1 MKHFSVPSPAER
13 PIRILVYGYS
23 KQGKSHFV
31 HTATEVG
38 PLYWIDTERGSDFY
52 PPEEGH
58 GFQVSYS
65 KDPKVA
71 LEAIEEAHNMALKGD
86 VRPIVAIDS
95 FSSIWFEQQEVAEKL
110 TEEWGKGKD
119 RATFRAWGPAKKP
132 LKRLYE
138 MCQYAMCHIVIT
150 ARAKEEYSVNKKGE
164 PTKVGDKPDIE
175 RNLPYAMDF
184 IARLSVDAERK
195 QVDFVPE
202 SKDFKAKVVGTRTS
216 PDSENHIS
224 IGTTYSNPKFSDF
237 LIAQLEGDAPIE
249 VATGVE
255 RQVVLALEAPS
266 SWAELLERTAKLGW
280 KKDDVSS
287 ALNEEFGTFDR
298 DKLDEYWGFMKEKD
312 GTVPA
317 TDG

>member
-1 MKHFSVPSPAER
+1 MKHFSVPNPTER

-71 LEAIEEAHNMALKGD
+71 LEAIEEAHSMVLKGD

-110 TEEWGKGKD
+110 TEEWGKGSG
-119 RATFRAWGPAKKP
+119 RSTFRAWGPAKKP

-138 MCQYAMCHIVIT
+138 MCQYAMCHIIVT
-150 ARAKEEYSVNKKGE
+150 ARAKEEYEVNKKGE
-164 PTKVGDKPDIE
+164 PNKVGDKPDIE
-175 RNLPYAMDF
+175 RNLPYAVDF
-184 IARLSVDAERK
+184 VAQLSVDTGREQRPK
-195 QVDFVPE
+195 P
-202 SKDFKAKVVGTRTS
+202 KDFKAKVIGTRTFNK
-216 PDSENHIS
+216 SEHQIP
-224 IGTTYSNPKFSDF
+224 IGTVYSDPKFSDF
-237 LIAQLEGDAPIE
+237 LSAEMAGEAPVE

-266 SWAELLERTAKLGW
+266 SWAELLERTATLGW
-280 KKDDVSS
+280 KKDNVSS

-298 DKLDEYWGFMKEKD
+298 DRLDEYWAYMKEKD

-317 TDG
+317 TDN